1 MCLKIGIL
9 QYDIVWEDKDK
20 NKEKIFKLLE
30 ENKNDFNLLILPELS
45 LTGFSFDINKTSL
58 DESDIDFFK
67 RISKKYDSCVVFG
80 GVINKENKAITL
92 KKDEIISEYSKIHL
106 FSTSGENKAYIAGTK
121 EPIFKIN
128 DFSISVRIC
137 YDLRFSYLFWEKAKD
152 ADLNII
158 IANWPKSRTLQWDTL
173 LRARAIE
180 NQNFMI
186 GVNRIGSDPNVKY
199 SGDSKAYDPAG
210 NVIIDPKNKEGLF
223 TFSISK
229 KDLLCYRNKFLF
241 LNDRVKN

>member
-1 MCLKIGIL
+1 MCLKVGVL

-20 NKEKIFKLLE
+20 NKEKILKLLK
-30 ENKNDFNLLILPELS
+30 ENKNDFDLLILPEMS

-67 RISKKYDSCVVFG
+67 DISKKYNTYIIFG
-80 GVINKENKAITL
+80 GVVEKKNKAITL
-92 KKDEIISEYSKIHL
+92 KEDEIISEYSKIHL
-106 FSTSGENKAYIAGTK
+106 FSTSGENKAYIAGIK
-121 EPIFKIN
+121 EPIFNIN
-128 DFSISVRIC
+128 DFNVNVRIC

-152 ADLNII
+152 VDLNIV
-158 IANWPKSRTLQWDTL
+158 IANWPKTRSIHWDTL

-180 NQNFMI
+180 NQNFII
-186 GVNRIGSDPNVKY
+186 GVNRLGSDPNVKY
-199 SGDSKAYDPAG
+199 SGDSKAYDPFG
-210 NVIIDPKNKEGLF
+210 DLIVDCKNKEGLF

-229 KDLLCYRNKFLF
+229 KDLQSYRNKFLF